1 MRKLIAVFIC
11 AILALTLMSQSVFC
25 TDTDF
30 IHREAASRLEADIVS
45 GRITPNN
52 PHFKELLNPV
62 KPDVAEVG
70 SKREA
75 DIISGLVVP
84 TEEELAESNIGVSS
98 VPFDLDSASDDE
110 NAETEEYKE
119 LYAYITE
126 YGKKLSDV
134 HYDIVFN
141 EAMPNLLRKN
151 FDSHKLARVPGFYDG
166 EETEDKKLLCPFC
179 LSTTRSV
186 KICIGDIVNKSSD
199 PKLFPDRAQ
208 TYAYCKS
215 CSSYY
220 FLSGQFH
227 DCGEDC
233 EYRISDEEFEK
244 IIDKIAKRIYDDKKK
259 SLEMTIDLIADS
271 Y

>member
-52 PHFKELLNPV
+52 PHFKELLDPV

-84 TEEELAESNIGVSS
+84 TEEELDANS
-98 VPFDLDSASDDE
+98 VPFYPNPATDDE

-126 YGKKLSDV
+126 YGKKLSDE
-134 HYDIVFN
+134 HHDIVFN
-141 EAMPNLLRKN
+141 EIIPNLLREN

-233 EYRISDEEFEK
+233 EYRISDEEFEM
-244 IIDKIAKRIYDDKKK
+244 IINKVAKRIYDEKKK

>member
-75 DIISGLVVP
+75 DIISGFVVP
-84 TEEELAESNIGVSS
+84 TEEELDANPA
-98 VPFDLDSASDDE
+98 PFYPNPASDDE

-126 YGKKLSDV
+126 YGEKLSDV

-141 EAMPNLLRKN
+141 EVIPNLLRKN

-233 EYRISDEEFEK
+233 EYRISDEEFEM
-244 IIDKIAKRIYDDKKK
+244 IINKVAKRIYDEKKK

>member
-1 MRKLIAVFIC
+1 MRKLIVVFIC

-25 TDTDF
+25 A
-30 IHREAASRLEADIVS
+30 EANSILR
-45 GRITPNN
+45 
-52 PHFKELLNPV
+52 
-62 KPDVAEVG
+62 DVTT
-70 SKREA
+70 KREA
-75 DIISGLVVP
+75 DIVSGLVVP
-84 TEEELAESNIGVSS
+84 TEEELDANPA
-98 VPFDLDSASDDE
+98 PFYPNPASDDE

-126 YGKKLSDV
+126 YGKKLIDV

-233 EYRISDEEFEK
+233 EYRISDEEFEM